1 MTEDLI
7 PDREDLK
14 NKPLVEAIFELQ
26 WALQSIDSHEVD
38 PGFRILLGRLY
49 DRIREEYPTLEN
61 LPQSL
66 IPEEL
71 TGRLVRHRFR
81 VSKEGWP
88 LLQVGPGVLSV
99 NETEGYTWG
108 SFRPRL
114 IQAMKALFD
123 SYPTDIHPLQITRV
137 LLRYMDAIPFD
148 GEKPLL
154 QFLRESLHT
163 TVELDPRLFQYPQ
176 DAASPSGLNLSLVFK
191 LPELP
196 GAVATTFTLGRRNE
210 KPSIIWDTQILA
222 GGDEIPK
229 MPEDYESWLERA
241 HDLAGQWF
249 RTLSR
254 GSLYESFRSK
264 A

>member
-1 MTEDLI
+1 MAEDLI
-7 PDREDLK
+7 PERENLE

-26 WALQSIDSHEVD
+26 WALQSSGSNEVD

-49 DRIREEYPTLEN
+49 DRIRQEYPTLED
-61 LPQSL
+61 LPQAL

-99 NETEGYTWG
+99 NETEGYAWEG
-108 SFRPRL
+108 FKPRL
-114 IQAMKALFD
+114 IQAVKALFD
-123 SYPTDIHPLQITRV
+123 SYPTDIHPLQITQA
-137 LLRYMDAIPFD
+137 LLRYLDAIPFD

-163 TVELDPRLFQYPQ
+163 TVELDPRLFREPQ
-176 DAASPSGLNLSLVFK
+176 DAASPNGLNLSLVFR
-191 LPELP
+191 LPDLP
-196 GAVATTFTLGRRNE
+196 GAVATTFNLGKRNE

-222 GGDEIPK
+222 RGDDVPK
-229 MPEDYESWLERA
+229 MPEDYELWLEKA
-241 HDLAGQWF
+241 HAVAGQWF

-264 A
+264 I